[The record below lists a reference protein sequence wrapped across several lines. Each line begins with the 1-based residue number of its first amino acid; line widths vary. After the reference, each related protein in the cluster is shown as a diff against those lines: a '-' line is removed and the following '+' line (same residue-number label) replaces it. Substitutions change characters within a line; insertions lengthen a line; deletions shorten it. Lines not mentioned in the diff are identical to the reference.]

1 MTNTI
6 KTGCLEYPMQNQINA
21 FLEANRQQI
30 INLTSELIKSH
41 NPHNLE
47 DTRPS
52 MKLVQDYLACY
63 QLSFTSLA
71 KQATMPNL
79 VPLLIRPKVG
89 ANYFSMDTLTAY
101 LLAIMKLGL
110 PNLLAVPLRTAR
122 SLAVDRRI

>member
-47 DTRPS
+47 TRSGLFSVLPAF
-52 MKLVQDYLACY
+52 LY
-63 QLSFTSLA
+63 
-71 KQATMPNL
+71 
-79 VPLLIRPKVG
+79 VPC
-89 ANYFSMDTLTAY
+89 
-101 LLAIMKLGL
+101 
-110 PNLLAVPLRTAR
+110 
-122 SLAVDRRI
+122 